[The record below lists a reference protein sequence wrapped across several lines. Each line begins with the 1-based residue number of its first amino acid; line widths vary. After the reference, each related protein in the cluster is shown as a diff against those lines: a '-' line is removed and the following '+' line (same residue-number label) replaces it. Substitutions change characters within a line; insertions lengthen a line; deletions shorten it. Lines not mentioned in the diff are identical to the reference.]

1 MTRIQL
7 IEAILADM
15 KAKQSPNSTEDVEK
29 KYKGFLNRQ
38 NKSELE
44 KILAARTEADA
55 TNTDTEEDNTMAN
68 TKTTTTKTTTT
79 TTKTQNNGWEKI
91 AKRNLKNAYNWR
103 VGEIWNAVQD
113 GDMTEE
119 QFNNWIQTEALDDIY
134 HEAITTLYTG
144 DSCGGEAPKE
154 MRFAGKDFC
163 YKYLISLFKK
173 DNYTVTVPEEEPK
186 KTKAAKTTKTT
197 KTTTKT
203 TKTTKKAANTEV
215 TVLLRTFTGL
225 KIGIYTG
232 KLNNKT
238 HTITIHIGRVG
249 DVEFNLD
256 GTQKTLNP
264 SKNPKFN
271 NKIEIM
277 TEE

>member
-1 MTRIQL
+1 MKTYTIIKTHKGKTTETTGTLTELVEYFGYTLKAGASYNGQKGCKKVNESPKTIKSLMTAL
-7 IEAILADM
+7 
-15 KAKQSPNSTEDVEK
+15 
-29 KYKGFLNRQ
+29 Q
-38 NKSELE
+38 NAVHNTQESSYEQDSYDY
-44 KILAARTEADA
+44 TEANTTAA
-55 TNTDTEEDNTMAN
+55 TPDTTANDTDTENKEEVTMTN
-68 TKTTTTKTTTT
+68 DTKKTTTT
-79 TTKTQNNGWEKI
+79 TKAT
-91 AKRNLKNAYNWR
+91 
-103 VGEIWNAVQD
+103 
-113 GDMTEE
+113 
-119 QFNNWIQTEALDDIY
+119 
-134 HEAITTLYTG
+134 
-144 DSCGGEAPKE
+144 
-154 MRFAGKDFC
+154 
-163 YKYLISLFKK
+163 
-173 DNYTVTVPEEEPK
+173 EEEPK
-186 KTKAAKTTKTT
+186 KTKAAKTTKTA

-203 TKTTKKAANTEV
+203 AKTAKKAANTEV

-277 TEE
+277 AEE

>member
-44 KILAARTEADA
+44 KILATRTEADA
-55 TNTDTEEDNTMAN
+55 TNTDTKNDTEEDNTMAN
-68 TKTTTTKTTTT
+68 TTKKTT

-91 AKRNLKNAYNWR
+91 AKRNLKNAYNWHT
-103 VGEIWNAVQD
+103 GEVWNAVQD

-119 QFNNWIQTEALDDIY
+119 EYTKWMTTEALEEVY
-134 HEAITTLYTG
+134 HEGITTLYTG
-144 DSCGGEAPKE
+144 DSCGGKAPAE
-154 MRFAGKDFC
+154 MRFATKEFC

-173 DNYTVTVPEEEPK
+173 DGYTVTAPEAEPK
-186 KTKAAKTTKTT
+186 KTKATKTT
-197 KTTTKT
+197 KTTTK
-203 TKTTKKAANTEV
+203 KANKTEV

-277 TEE
+277 AEE